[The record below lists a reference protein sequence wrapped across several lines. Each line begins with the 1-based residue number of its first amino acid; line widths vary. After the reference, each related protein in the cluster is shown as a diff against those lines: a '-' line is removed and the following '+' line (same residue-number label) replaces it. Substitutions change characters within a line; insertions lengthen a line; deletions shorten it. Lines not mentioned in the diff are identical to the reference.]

1 VEETT
6 VTFLGTKVEI
16 KLKKAESG
24 SWAKLDFPRKVI
36 EMRLCRLQKLQLM
49 FIKVEVATNKKPKEE
64 DIDDDVTVQVE
75 ALDLDDLEVPVRRAV
90 LSNEASNGR
99 TGQSVI

>member
-49 FIKVEVATNKKPKEE
+49 FIKVEVAANKKPKEE